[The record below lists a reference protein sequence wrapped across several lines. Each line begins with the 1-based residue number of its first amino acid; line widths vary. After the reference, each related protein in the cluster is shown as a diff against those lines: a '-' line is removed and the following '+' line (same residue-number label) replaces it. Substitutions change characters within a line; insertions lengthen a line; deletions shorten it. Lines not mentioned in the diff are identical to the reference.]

1 MKAHRSWGTLAFLGF
16 VSCAPAMAPAHEFQ
30 VGDIRIVHPWA
41 RATPPGARVGA
52 GGYLTVVNKSSI
64 DDQLIEASSST
75 IAGIEVHA
83 TETVG
88 GVSRMRAIPGGLPI
102 PAGGRV
108 SLGPGGTHLMLVEP
122 KKALVQGE
130 LVRSTLRFKRA
141 GTVEVEFVVDAIG
154 APKSASEHD

>member
-1 MKAHRSWGTLAFLGF
+1 MRAHRLWATLALLGYISS
-16 VSCAPAMAPAHEFQ
+16 VPVMATAHEFR

-52 GGYLTVVNKSSI
+52 GYLTVVNKGSI

-75 IAGIEVHA
+75 IAGIEIHA
-83 TETVG
+83 TETG
-88 GVSRMRAIPGGLPI
+88 GGISRMRAIPGGLPI
-102 PAGGRV
+102 PADGRV
-108 SLGPGGTHLMLVEP
+108 SLEPGGTHLMLVEP
-122 KKALVQGE
+122 TKPLVQGE

>member
-16 VSCAPAMAPAHEFQ
+16 VSSVPVMAPAHEFR

-41 RATPPGARVGA
+41 RATPPGARVG
-52 GGYLTVVNKSSI
+52 GGYLTVVNKGSI

-83 TETVG
+83 TETG
-88 GVSRMRAIPGGLPI
+88 GGISRMRAIPGGLPI

-108 SLGPGGTHLMLVEP
+108 SLGPGGTHLMLVKP
-122 KKALVQGE
+122 TKPLVQGE
-130 LVRSTLRFKRA
+130 LVRSTLRFNRA
-141 GTVEVEFVVDAIG
+141 GTVEVEFVVDGIG
-154 APKSASEHD
+154 AQKSASEHD